1 MELAFGAIA
10 ASQVAPQAAPAEGAI
25 ELLTALLAVALVVAL
40 VAGKLRFPYTLALA
54 IVGLAL
60 GLTGLLPAIELQP
73 DVVLFIFL
81 PALLFEGAWN
91 IETPALRANWLIIL
105 LLAVPG
111 LLIAVLIAALA
122 LHFGAGFPLLEAVL
136 LSAIISPT
144 DPIAVIALLRQ
155 LGLSSRL
162 RVIIEGESL
171 FNDGVGAV
179 TFTITLSILL
189 TLLQPGGAIVANQ
202 AGVIALQSLWLLVG
216 GPLIGLGLG
225 FLVTRALR
233 HIEDRLIET
242 AATFITAYGAYLIA
256 ELIHTSGLLAV
267 VMAGLMLGSYG
278 RRVGISDSARKAVEN
293 VWDFISYVV
302 TSLLFLLLGLQIGD
316 SLTAQALAPTLWATL
331 GVVVGRAVIVYGA
344 LLPYNAIARWYR
356 QRRPGAARGR
366 PIPVPGTWRPLIV
379 LSGLRGALSIALAL
393 SLPITL
399 PDRNL
404 ITSVVYGV
412 VLITLIGQG
421 IGLRVLLP
429 RWPGLHDG
437 HDGHDTQAQRPAEH
451 GSGAISKPSTQAP

>member
-1 MELAFGAIA
+1 MELAL
-10 ASQVAPQAAPAEGAI
+10 SQTLSGQAPPTESAVEI
-25 ELLTALLAVALVVAL
+25 LTVLLGVALVVAL
-40 VAGKLRFPYTLALA
+40 VAGRLRFPYTLALA

-60 GLTGLLPAIELQP
+60 GLTRLLPAIELQP
-73 DVVLFIFL
+73 TVVLFIFL

-91 IETPALRANWLIIL
+91 IEMPALLANWFIIL

-111 LLIAVLIAALA
+111 LLVAVLIAALA
-122 LHFGAGFPLLEAVL
+122 LHFGAGFSPLEAVL

-144 DPIAVIALLRQ
+144 DPIAIIALLRQ

-171 FNDGVGAV
+171 FNDGIGAV
-179 TFTITLSILL
+179 TFTITLSALL
-189 TLLQPGGAIVANQ
+189 TMLQPGGAVAASQ
-202 AGVIALQSLWLLVG
+202 AGAIALQSVWLLVG

-225 FLVTRALR
+225 FLVSRALG
-233 HIEDRLIET
+233 HIEDRLMET
-242 AATFITAYGAYLIA
+242 AATFITAYGVYLIA
-256 ELIHTSGLLAV
+256 DLIHTSGLLAV

-278 RRVGISDSARKAVEN
+278 RRVGISDTARQAVEN
-293 VWDFISYVV
+293 VWDFISYIV
-302 TSLLFLLLGLQIGD
+302 TSLLFLLLGLQIGH

-331 GVVVGRAVIVYGA
+331 GVLVGRAVIVYGT

-356 QRRPGAARGR
+356 QRHRGAARGR
-366 PIPVPGTWRPLIV
+366 PIPVPGSWRPVIV

-393 SLPITL
+393 SLPNTL
-399 PDRNL
+399 PDRGL

-429 RWPGLHDG
+429 RWPGLHEG
-437 HDGHDTQAQRPAEH
+437 RERRQAQR
-451 GSGAISKPSTQAP
+451 GATTHSEPSAQAT